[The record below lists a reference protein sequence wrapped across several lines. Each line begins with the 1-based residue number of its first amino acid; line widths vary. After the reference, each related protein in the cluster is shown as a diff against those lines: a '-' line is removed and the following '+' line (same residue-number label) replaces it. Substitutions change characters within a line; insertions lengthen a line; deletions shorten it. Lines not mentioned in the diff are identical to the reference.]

1 MFTANVLPG
10 PTNFVTFSLVPL
22 APGRTLTISDAFFAA
37 DATAEQVAELR
48 AFGEQVFEEDRALVE
63 SIQVAA
69 ESGGLEEGQLLLS
82 SEHLIQHFQ
91 GLVDEALAG

>member
-10 PTNFVTFSLVPL
+10 PTNLVTFSFVPL
-22 APGRTLTISDAFFAA
+22 APGRTLTISDSFFGP
-37 DATAEQVAELR
+37 DATEQQIADQR
-48 AFGEQVFEEDRALVE
+48 AFGDQVFEEDRLLVE

-69 ESGGLEEGQLLLS
+69 ESGGLEEGQLLLA

-91 GLVDEALAG
+91 GLVEEALAG